1 MYYAKKEYGMKVLGV
16 YMGSSEYIQ
25 ENLDAKL
32 VKLAKVKDDIINFS
46 DKQVRNL
53 MLRWS
58 FCAKINHLLRTT
70 PPTLIQSF
78 VGQFTRLKL
87 EILCSLINDK
97 HYPAHN
103 FTPDSLPDR
112 VKQQSLLHINEGGL
126 GLHDHFLTS
135 HAAYLASLSEAQS
148 YIVTIH
154 KQFDNVLNNNS
165 SQHLRIAEF
174 WKSIS
179 VISKYDTTF
188 AFDSIAKLK
197 PDGVD
202 RTLQNAIM
210 RLTRQKVLKDF
221 ESTLQH
227 ADDLG
232 WLKCLQGN
240 YAGLWLERCP
250 TASRFHIDAKK
261 FSVALRYRLRLSMPF
276 INEGSYCTC
285 KSRSKLVDGENSNK
299 LDIYGYHLTI
309 LCGKDGYRNK
319 IHDGIVHTINACCH
333 ANGVYTQL
341 EPRNLFHMHTDDNNK
356 RPDLLLM
363 NPPGFSNDRV
373 AIDVSMTHCI
383 PKSTTRAQAANF
395 HKDSTASKQAEKEKN
410 KKFCSDCKLAG
421 IGFHALIFES
431 TGRPSNEME
440 KFLSRVM
447 ANSIEAKG
455 MNPEA
460 TLRYW
465 MTAISVNIQLNIAN
479 SILNRAI
486 NINASRQSKI
496 YHKDSCPDH
505 IHLSNSIDG
514 SQLTHSQLLDNSYAY
529 HDIDISH
536 DNYGCDD
543 EIDLFIPT
551 PIDHSSNS
559 NTQDTNM
566 SSLPSHPS
574 SPLNNSSY
582 HPPYILQSHP
592 TSPISPASPT
602 LPITQHQHDTS
613 SPLSS
618 SSVHLKRSRPIALSP
633 LSPTFIHYNKKYKNN
648 SNNVYDS
655 ANAFNIHDNVED
667 TNNNTYI
674 S

>member
-1 MYYAKKEYGMKVLGV
+1 
-16 YMGSSEYIQ
+16 MGSSEYIQ
-25 ENLDAKL
+25 ENLDVKL

-58 FCAKINHLLRTT
+58 FCAKINQLLRTT
-70 PPTLIQSF
+70 PPTLMQSF

-126 GLHDHFLTS
+126 SLHDHFLTS

-154 KQFDNVLNNNS
+154 KQFDNVLNNNN

-174 WKSIS
+174 WKSIT

-299 LDIYGYHLTI
+299 LDI
-309 LCGKDGYRNK
+309 
-319 IHDGIVHTINACCH
+319 
-333 ANGVYTQL
+333 
-341 EPRNLFHMHTDDNNK
+341 
-356 RPDLLLM
+356 
-363 NPPGFSNDRV
+363 
-373 AIDVSMTHCI
+373 
-383 PKSTTRAQAANF
+383 
-395 HKDSTASKQAEKEKN
+395 
-410 KKFCSDCKLAG
+410 
-421 IGFHALIFES
+421 
-431 TGRPSNEME
+431 
-440 KFLSRVM
+440 
-447 ANSIEAKG
+447 
-455 MNPEA
+455 
-460 TLRYW
+460 
-465 MTAISVNIQLNIAN
+465 
-479 SILNRAI
+479 
-486 NINASRQSKI
+486 
-496 YHKDSCPDH
+496 
-505 IHLSNSIDG
+505 
-514 SQLTHSQLLDNSYAY
+514 
-529 HDIDISH
+529 
-536 DNYGCDD
+536 
-543 EIDLFIPT
+543 
-551 PIDHSSNS
+551 
-559 NTQDTNM
+559 
-566 SSLPSHPS
+566 
-574 SPLNNSSY
+574 
-582 HPPYILQSHP
+582 
-592 TSPISPASPT
+592 
-602 LPITQHQHDTS
+602 
-613 SPLSS
+613 
-618 SSVHLKRSRPIALSP
+618 
-633 LSPTFIHYNKKYKNN
+633 
-648 SNNVYDS
+648 
-655 ANAFNIHDNVED
+655 
-667 TNNNTYI
+667 
-674 S
+674 